1 MAESEV
7 KLTIGEEHVK
17 PGDVTKGQ
25 NIDLKFRD
33 PEHLHDR
40 LKVHTCNDEIKQSWQ
55 LSKCKESQASSQR
68 QEILLIWRWHPVV

>member
-40 LKVHTCNDEIKQSWQ
+40 LKVPTCNDEIKQS
-55 LSKCKESQASSQR
+55 
-68 QEILLIWRWHPVV
+68 

>member
-40 LKVHTCNDEIKQSWQ
+40 LKVDTCNDEIKQS
-55 LSKCKESQASSQR
+55 
-68 QEILLIWRWHPVV
+68 